1 QRAFAA
7 DHDVVMEG
15 RDIGTVVFPYADRKF
30 FLVADLDVRAERR
43 AKESPDHLS
52 IEAVKQDLLRRDE
65 HDASRSHSPLRKAED
80 AIEIDT
86 TNLTFDQQVNKIL
99 SCIKEP
105 KNGGKLMAE
114 ELKNVEP
121 VNPQEDIEAVP
132 GTEEVQ
138 TEDVQ
143 EDLVEETKEAEAEV
157 TDDAEVAEEP
167 AEEVAEEKEEAAAV
181 EEEVAEVE
189 AEATVSEEP
198 KTLKPAA
205 EADKKRAGN
214 IYDQIRTVKREDLA
228 AEAASQINPELEK
241 MYEKTLNKF
250 SSNERVNGHVIRI
263 TDKEVVVDIGFKSE
277 GLISVEEF
285 GKNIPELGD
294 EIEIFVDKIEDR
306 KGQLILSKKKADF
319 LRAWERLKEVFEG
332 DGIIEG
338 YIVKRI
344 KGGMVVDLGGVEGFL
359 PGSQIDVRPVIDF
372 DAYVGKNM
380 NLKIVKLNEARKNI
394 VVSRKEILEEAL
406 KEKREELLSQIQVD
420 QVLKGRVK
428 NITDFGA
435 FIDLGGVDGL
445 LHITDM
451 SWGRIKHPSELLSID
466 DIVEVKVID
475 YNTEKQRVSL
485 GVKQLEAHPWED
497 IEQKYPLDS
506 VVKGR
511 IVSITNYGVFVELE
525 KGVEGLIHISEMSWT
540 QHIKHPSEIYQIN
553 DEVEAKVLAI
563 DSHDRKI
570 SLGVKQLQPDPWDE
584 LEKKYSP
591 GMKVKGIVRNLTQF
605 GAFVEIEEG
614 IDGLI
619 HVSDLS
625 WIKVVRHPKE
635 VLQKGQEIDVVI
647 LEINNESR
655 KISLGY
661 KQLEVNPWEVLEA
674 KYKTNKMV
682 KAKVL
687 KILDKGIIMTIDEEE
702 VEAIVPLSTMSKKDK
717 RDYTRDIK
725 VGDELELRVVEVRQ
739 DDRKIVLAYED
750 LGLSEDDKDIARVI
764 AKQEDV
770 TQKIQISDELMSKFR
785 SKEAKSESKETKA
798 AAEAEKSEAE
808 PEEPKAKKAKAAPEA
823 ETEESKAEAPKKV
836 ARKKTVKETEPKATE
851 EEAEAEAET
860 AAEEDAQ

>member
-1 QRAFAA
+1 
-7 DHDVVMEG
+7 
-15 RDIGTVVFPYADRKF
+15 
-30 FLVADLDVRAERR
+30 
-43 AKESPDHLS
+43 
-52 IEAVKQDLLRRDE
+52 
-65 HDASRSHSPLRKAED
+65 
-80 AIEIDT
+80 
-86 TNLTFDQQVNKIL
+86 
-99 SCIKEP
+99 
-105 KNGGKLMAE
+105 MAE
-114 ELKNVEP
+114 ELKKVEP
-121 VNPQEDIEAVP
+121 VNPQED
-132 GTEEVQ
+132 
-138 TEDVQ
+138 
-143 EDLVEETKEAEAEV
+143 VETV
-157 TDDAEVAEEP
+157 
-167 AEEVAEEKEEAAAV
+167 EEVAEAKTDDVKKEEQVEETVEQTVEAEDAEETVETKDEAV
-181 EEEVAEVE
+181 EEAVEVAES
-189 AEATVSEEP
+189 AETTEEVEEP
-198 KTLKPAA
+198 VEEAVKEAAPEEPAA
-205 EADKKRAGN
+205 EADKKPAGD
-214 IYDQIRTVKREDLA
+214 IYDQIRVVKREDLDKSVQ
-228 AEAASQINPELEK
+228 EEINPELEK

-250 SSNERVNGHVIRI
+250 SNNERVNGHVIRI

-277 GLISVEEF
+277 GLIPVDEF
-285 GKNIPELGD
+285 GNNIPELGD
-294 EIEIFVDKIEDR
+294 EIEIYVDKIEDR

-319 LRAWERLKEVFEG
+319 LRAWERLKEVHES

-380 NLKIVKLNEARKNI
+380 ELKIVKLNEARKNI

-451 SWGRIKHPSELLSID
+451 SWGRIKHPSEMLSID
-466 DIVEVKVID
+466 DVVEVKVID
-475 YNTEKQRVSL
+475 YNTDKQRVSL
-485 GVKQLEAHPWED
+485 GIKQLESHPWED
-497 IEQKYPLDS
+497 IEQKYPIDS

-563 DSHDRKI
+563 DSQDRKI

-584 LEKKYSP
+584 LGKKYAP

-647 LEINNESR
+647 LEINNDTR

-661 KQLEVNPWEVLEA
+661 KQLEDNPWEVLEN
-674 KYKTNKMV
+674 KYKSNKMV

-687 KILDKGIIMTIDEEE
+687 KILDKGIIMTIEGEE
-702 VEAIVPLSTMSKKDK
+702 VEAIVPLGNMSKKDK
-717 RDYTRDIK
+717 RDYTRGIK

-739 DDRKIVLAYED
+739 DDRKIVLSSDD
-750 LGLSEDDKDIARVI
+750 LGLSEEDKDVARVM

-770 TQKIQISDELMSKFR
+770 TQKIQIPDAVLSKL
-785 SKEAKSESKETKA
+785 KEEPKAEKKTAKAAKEEDTSEKSSEDKAEEPKKATKKAEKTEKADKAEEETPAKEVEEEKAETKA
-798 AAEAEKSEAE
+798 APKKKSTKKAVKKEEEKSEEDASD
-808 PEEPKAKKAKAAPEA
+808 KN
-823 ETEESKAEAPKKV
+823 
-836 ARKKTVKETEPKATE
+836 E
-851 EEAEAEAET
+851 EEK
-860 AAEEDAQ
+860 

>member
-1 QRAFAA
+1 
-7 DHDVVMEG
+7 
-15 RDIGTVVFPYADRKF
+15 
-30 FLVADLDVRAERR
+30 
-43 AKESPDHLS
+43 
-52 IEAVKQDLLRRDE
+52 
-65 HDASRSHSPLRKAED
+65 
-80 AIEIDT
+80 
-86 TNLTFDQQVNKIL
+86 
-99 SCIKEP
+99 
-105 KNGGKLMAE
+105 MAE

-121 VNPQEDIEAVP
+121 VNPQEDVETVEETVEVKEDVKEEKEQAEDTVEEVEAVESASAETTADVP
-132 GTEEVQ
+132 EATEEV
-138 TEDVQ
+138 
-143 EDLVEETKEAEAEV
+143 VEEKPV
-157 TDDAEVAEEP
+157 
-167 AEEVAEEKEEAAAV
+167 EK
-181 EEEVAEVE
+181 
-189 AEATVSEEP
+189 
-198 KTLKPAA
+198 AA
-205 EADKKRAGN
+205 EANKKPAGD
-214 IYDQIRTVKREDLA
+214 IYDQIRVVKREDLDTA
-228 AEAASQINPELEK
+228 VKEEINPELEK

-250 SSNERVNGHVIRI
+250 SNNERVNGHVIRI

-277 GLISVEEF
+277 GLIPVDEF
-285 GKNIPELGD
+285 GNNIPELGD
-294 EIEIFVDKIEDR
+294 EIEIYVDKIEDR

-319 LRAWERLKEVFEG
+319 LRAWERLKEVHDA

-380 NLKIVKLNEARKNI
+380 ELKIVKLNEARKNI

-451 SWGRIKHPSELLSID
+451 SWGRIKHPSEMLSID
-466 DIVEVKVID
+466 DVVEVKVID

-485 GVKQLEAHPWED
+485 GIKQLESHPWED
-497 IEQKYPLDS
+497 IESKYPIDS

-563 DSHDRKI
+563 DSTDRKI

-584 LEKKYSP
+584 LEKKYTP

-635 VLQKGQEIDVVI
+635 ILQKGQEIDVVI
-647 LEINNESR
+647 LEINNETR

-661 KQLEVNPWEVLEA
+661 KQLEENPWEVLEN
-674 KYKTNKMV
+674 KYKSNKMV
-682 KAKVL
+682 KATVL
-687 KILDKGIIMTIDEEE
+687 KVLDKGIIMTIEGEE
-702 VEAIVPLSTMSKKDK
+702 VEAIVPLNTMSKKDK
-717 RDYTRDIK
+717 RDYTRGIK

-739 DDRKIVLAYED
+739 EDRKIVLASED
-750 LGLSEDDKDIARVI
+750 LGLSEEDKDVARVM

-770 TQKIQISDELMSKFR
+770 TQKIEIPEDLLSKLKPETE
-785 SKEAKSESKETKA
+785 KEAPKAKKADKEA
-798 AAEAEKSEAE
+798 EEEAPAVAEAKAD
-808 PEEPKAKKAKAAPEA
+808 EPKAKKAEKEAKEEVEEEKEAAPKKKSTKKAESADAEA
-823 ETEESKAEAPKKV
+823 PSSAKATDDKPADKSKAE
-836 ARKKTVKETEPKATE
+836 KEDVVEEVVE
-851 EEAEAEAET
+851 EEK
-860 AAEEDAQ
+860 

>member
-1 QRAFAA
+1 
-7 DHDVVMEG
+7 
-15 RDIGTVVFPYADRKF
+15 
-30 FLVADLDVRAERR
+30 
-43 AKESPDHLS
+43 
-52 IEAVKQDLLRRDE
+52 
-65 HDASRSHSPLRKAED
+65 
-80 AIEIDT
+80 
-86 TNLTFDQQVNKIL
+86 
-99 SCIKEP
+99 
-105 KNGGKLMAE
+105 MAE

-121 VNPQEDIEAVP
+121 VNPQEDIETTSEEVVNEDVNVP
-132 GTEEVQ
+132 EDFGSLEEEPGEEEAPEMTEEI
-138 TEDVQ
+138 E
-143 EDLVEETKEAEAEV
+143 EETEEETVVENDGAEA
-157 TDDAEVAEEP
+157 
-167 AEEVAEEKEEAAAV
+167 
-181 EEEVAEVE
+181 
-189 AEATVSEEP
+189 
-198 KTLKPAA
+198 AA
-205 EADKKRAGN
+205 EADKEPAEPKDEEVMPEPVTEEENRQEEAAAEETETEEPAVKTQKKMSGD
-214 IYDQIRTVKREDLA
+214 IYDQIRVVKREEVLSDSKSLL
-228 AEAASQINPELEK
+228 NPELEK

-263 TDKEVVVDIGFKSE
+263 TEKEVVVDIGFKSE
-277 GLISVEEF
+277 GLIPVEEF
-285 GKNIPELGD
+285 GNNIPELGD
-294 EIEIFVDKIEDR
+294 EIEIYVDKIEDR

-319 LRAWERLKEVFEG
+319 LRSWERLKEIYEG

-338 YIVKRI
+338 YIAKRI

-372 DAYVGKNM
+372 DSFVGKNM
-380 NLKIVKLNEARKNI
+380 ELKIVKLNEARKNI
-394 VVSRKEILEEAL
+394 VVSRKEILEEAM

-451 SWGRIKHPSELLSID
+451 SWGRIKHPSEMLSID
-466 DIVEVKVID
+466 DVVEVKVID

-485 GVKQLEAHPWED
+485 GIKQLESHPWED
-497 IEQKYPLDS
+497 IEQKYPIDA

-553 DEVEAKVLAI
+553 DEIEAKVLAI

-584 LEKKYSP
+584 LGMKYTP

-625 WIKVVRHPKE
+625 WIKVIRHPKE
-635 VLQKGQEIDVVI
+635 VLQKGQSIDVVI
-647 LEINNESR
+647 LEINNETR

-661 KQLEVNPWEVLEA
+661 KQLEDNPWEKLA
-674 KYKTNKMV
+674 SKYKPGKMV

-687 KILDKGIIMTIDEEE
+687 KVLDKGIIMTLDEEE
-702 VEAIVPLSTMSKKDK
+702 VEAIVPLGNMSKKDK
-717 RDYTRDIK
+717 RDFTHDIK

-739 DDRKIVLAYED
+739 DERKVVLAGED
-750 LGLSEDDKDIARVI
+750 LGLSEDDKDIARVM
-764 AKQEDV
+764 AKQEEV
-770 TQKIQISDELMSKFR
+770 TQKIEI
-785 SKEAKSESKETKA
+785 
-798 AAEAEKSEAE
+798 
-808 PEEPKAKKAKAAPEA
+808 PEEVLSKLKKKDAKPEA
-823 ETEESKAEAPKKV
+823 A
-836 ARKKTVKETEPKATE
+836 KKTVKDTEKAEEKTDKASKDEEPAE
-851 EEAEAEAET
+851 EET
-860 AAEEDAQ
+860 PAEEKPVKKAAKKTASKVEKVKTEVSEDAVSEEEEPSEEEKA

>member
-1 QRAFAA
+1 
-7 DHDVVMEG
+7 
-15 RDIGTVVFPYADRKF
+15 
-30 FLVADLDVRAERR
+30 
-43 AKESPDHLS
+43 
-52 IEAVKQDLLRRDE
+52 
-65 HDASRSHSPLRKAED
+65 
-80 AIEIDT
+80 
-86 TNLTFDQQVNKIL
+86 
-99 SCIKEP
+99 
-105 KNGGKLMAE
+105 MAE

-121 VNPQEDIEAVP
+121 VNPQEDVE
-132 GTEEVQ
+132 T
-138 TEDVQ
+138 
-143 EDLVEETKEAEAEV
+143 VEETVEV
-157 TDDAEVAEEP
+157 KTDDVEEVKEQVEDVVEETTETAEET
-167 AEEVAEEKEEAAAV
+167 V
-181 EEEVAEVE
+181 EEVAEV
-189 AEATVSEEP
+189 AEAAEEAVEEVVEEVKP
-198 KTLKPAA
+198 EKPAA
-205 EADKKRAGN
+205 EANKKPAGD
-214 IYDQIRTVKREDLA
+214 IYDQIRVIERSELVTEVKEEL
-228 AEAASQINPELEK
+228 NPELEK
-241 MYEKTLNKF
+241 MYERTLNKF
-250 SSNERVNGHVIRI
+250 SNNERVNGHVIRI

-277 GLISVEEF
+277 GLIPVEEF

-294 EIEIFVDKIEDR
+294 EIEIYVDKIEDR

-319 LRAWERLKEVFEG
+319 LRAWERLKEVHDA

-451 SWGRIKHPSELLSID
+451 SWGRIKHPSEMLSID
-466 DIVEVKVID
+466 DVVEVKVID

-485 GVKQLEAHPWED
+485 GVKQLESHPWED
-497 IEQKYPLDS
+497 IEQKYPIDS

-563 DSHDRKI
+563 DSQDRKI

-584 LEKKYSP
+584 LEKKYAP

-647 LEINNESR
+647 LEINNENR

-661 KQLEVNPWEVLEA
+661 KQLEENPWEVLEN
-674 KYKTNKMV
+674 KYKSNKMV
-682 KAKVL
+682 KATVL
-687 KILDKGIIMTIDEEE
+687 KVLDKGIIMTIEGEE
-702 VEAIVPLSTMSKKDK
+702 VEAIVPLNTMSKKDK
-717 RDYTRDIK
+717 RDYTRGIK
-725 VGDELELRVVEVRQ
+725 VGDV
-739 DDRKIVLAYED
+739 
-750 LGLSEDDKDIARVI
+750 G
-764 AKQEDV
+764 
-770 TQKIQISDELMSKFR
+770 
-785 SKEAKSESKETKA
+785 
-798 AAEAEKSEAE
+798 
-808 PEEPKAKKAKAAPEA
+808 
-823 ETEESKAEAPKKV
+823 
-836 ARKKTVKETEPKATE
+836 
-851 EEAEAEAET
+851 
-860 AAEEDAQ
+860 

>member
-1 QRAFAA
+1 
-7 DHDVVMEG
+7 
-15 RDIGTVVFPYADRKF
+15 
-30 FLVADLDVRAERR
+30 
-43 AKESPDHLS
+43 
-52 IEAVKQDLLRRDE
+52 
-65 HDASRSHSPLRKAED
+65 
-80 AIEIDT
+80 
-86 TNLTFDQQVNKIL
+86 
-99 SCIKEP
+99 
-105 KNGGKLMAE
+105 MAE

-121 VNPQEDIEAVP
+121 VNPQEDVETVEE
-132 GTEEVQ
+132 TVEVKTNDVEVVEEQVEEV
-138 TEDVQ
+138 
-143 EDLVEETKEAEAEV
+143 VEETKTEEVVAEE
-157 TDDAEVAEEP
+157 TAEVAEEAAP
-167 AEEVAEEKEEAAAV
+167 EA
-181 EEEVAEVE
+181 
-189 AEATVSEEP
+189 
-198 KTLKPAA
+198 PAA
-205 EADKKRAGN
+205 EANKKFAGG
-214 IYDQIRTVKREDLA
+214 IYDQIRVIKREDLGS
-228 AEAASQINPELEK
+228 ESKEDLNPELEK
-241 MYEKTLNKF
+241 MYERTLNKF
-250 SSNERVNGHVIRI
+250 SNNERVNGHVIRI
-263 TDKEVVVDIGFKSE
+263 TEKEVVVDIGFKSE
-277 GLISVEEF
+277 GLIPVEEF
-285 GKNIPELGD
+285 GNNIPELGD
-294 EIEIFVDKIEDR
+294 EIEIYVDKIEDR

-319 LRAWERLKEVFEG
+319 LRAWERLKEVHDA

-372 DAYVGKNM
+372 DNFVGKTM

-394 VVSRKEILEEAL
+394 VVSRKEILEETL

-451 SWGRIKHPSELLSID
+451 SWGRIKHPSEMLSID
-466 DIVEVKVID
+466 DVVEVKVID

-485 GVKQLEAHPWED
+485 GVKQLESHPWED
-497 IEQKYPLDS
+497 IESKYPIDS

-563 DSHDRKI
+563 DSQDRKI

-584 LEKKYSP
+584 LERKYSP

-605 GAFVEIEEG
+605 GAFVEIEDG

-647 LEINNESR
+647 LEINNEAR
-655 KISLGY
+655 KISLGF
-661 KQLEVNPWEVLEA
+661 KQLEENPWDVLA
-674 KYKTNKMV
+674 NKYKSNKMV
-682 KAKVL
+682 KATVL
-687 KILDKGIIMTIDEEE
+687 KVLDKGIIMTIEGED
-702 VEAIVPLSTMSKKDK
+702 VEAIVPLNTMSKKDK
-717 RDYTRDIK
+717 RDYTRNIK

-739 DDRKIVLAYED
+739 DDRKIVLASED
-750 LGLSEDDKDIARVI
+750 LGLSEDDKDIARVM

-770 TQKIQISDELMSKFR
+770 TQKIEIPDGLLSKLQPQ
-785 SKEAKSESKETKA
+785 
-798 AAEAEKSEAE
+798 AEE
-808 PEEPKAKKAKAAPEA
+808 
-823 ETEESKAEAPKKV
+823 V
-836 ARKKTVKETEPKATE
+836 ATE
-851 EEAEAEAET
+851 EVVEEAE
-860 AAEEDAQ
+860 EEVTEEK

>member
-1 QRAFAA
+1 
-7 DHDVVMEG
+7 
-15 RDIGTVVFPYADRKF
+15 
-30 FLVADLDVRAERR
+30 
-43 AKESPDHLS
+43 
-52 IEAVKQDLLRRDE
+52 
-65 HDASRSHSPLRKAED
+65 
-80 AIEIDT
+80 
-86 TNLTFDQQVNKIL
+86 
-99 SCIKEP
+99 
-105 KNGGKLMAE
+105 MAE

-121 VNPQEDIEAVP
+121 VNPQEDVE
-132 GTEEVQ
+132 T
-138 TEDVQ
+138 
-143 EDLVEETKEAEAEV
+143 VEETVEVKTNDVEVVEEQVEEVVEEAKAEEV
-157 TDDAEVAEEP
+157 VAEETAEVAEEAAP
-167 AEEVAEEKEEAAAV
+167 EA
-181 EEEVAEVE
+181 
-189 AEATVSEEP
+189 
-198 KTLKPAA
+198 PAA
-205 EADKKRAGN
+205 EANKKFAGG
-214 IYDQIRTVKREDLA
+214 IYDQIRVIKREDLGS
-228 AEAASQINPELEK
+228 ESKEDLNPELEK
-241 MYEKTLNKF
+241 MYERTLNKF
-250 SSNERVNGHVIRI
+250 SNNERVNGHVIRI
-263 TDKEVVVDIGFKSE
+263 TEKEVVVDIGFKSE
-277 GLISVEEF
+277 GLIPVEEF
-285 GKNIPELGD
+285 GNNIPELGD
-294 EIEIFVDKIEDR
+294 EIEIYVDKIEDR

-319 LRAWERLKEVFEG
+319 LRAWERLKEVHDA

-372 DAYVGKNM
+372 DNFVGKTM

-394 VVSRKEILEEAL
+394 VVSRKEILEETL

-451 SWGRIKHPSELLSID
+451 SWGRIKHPSEMLSID
-466 DIVEVKVID
+466 DVVEVKVID

-485 GVKQLEAHPWED
+485 GVKQLESHPWED
-497 IEQKYPLDS
+497 IESKYPIDS

-563 DSHDRKI
+563 DSQDRKI

-584 LEKKYSP
+584 LERKYSP

-605 GAFVEIEEG
+605 GAFVEIEDG

-647 LEINNESR
+647 LEINNEAR
-655 KISLGY
+655 KISLGF
-661 KQLEVNPWEVLEA
+661 KQLEENPWDVLA
-674 KYKTNKMV
+674 NKYKSNKMV
-682 KAKVL
+682 KATVL
-687 KILDKGIIMTIDEEE
+687 KVLDKGIIMTIEGED
-702 VEAIVPLSTMSKKDK
+702 VEAIVPLNTMSKKDK
-717 RDYTRDIK
+717 RDYTRNIK

-739 DDRKIVLAYED
+739 DDRKIVLASED
-750 LGLSEDDKDIARVI
+750 LGLSEDDKDIARVM

-770 TQKIQISDELMSKFR
+770 TQKIEIPDGLLSKLQPQ
-785 SKEAKSESKETKA
+785 
-798 AAEAEKSEAE
+798 AEE
-808 PEEPKAKKAKAAPEA
+808 
-823 ETEESKAEAPKKV
+823 V
-836 ARKKTVKETEPKATE
+836 ATE
-851 EEAEAEAET
+851 EVVEEAE
-860 AAEEDAQ
+860 EEVTEEK

>member
-1 QRAFAA
+1 
-7 DHDVVMEG
+7 
-15 RDIGTVVFPYADRKF
+15 
-30 FLVADLDVRAERR
+30 
-43 AKESPDHLS
+43 
-52 IEAVKQDLLRRDE
+52 
-65 HDASRSHSPLRKAED
+65 
-80 AIEIDT
+80 
-86 TNLTFDQQVNKIL
+86 
-99 SCIKEP
+99 
-105 KNGGKLMAE
+105 MAE

-121 VNPQEDIEAVP
+121 VNPQEDVE
-132 GTEEVQ
+132 T
-138 TEDVQ
+138 
-143 EDLVEETKEAEAEV
+143 VEETVEV
-157 TDDAEVAEEP
+157 KTDDVEEVKEQVEDVVEETTETAEET
-167 AEEVAEEKEEAAAV
+167 V
-181 EEEVAEVE
+181 EEVAEV
-189 AEATVSEEP
+189 AEAAEEAVEEVVEEVKP
-198 KTLKPAA
+198 EKPAA
-205 EADKKRAGN
+205 EANKKPAGD
-214 IYDQIRTVKREDLA
+214 IYDQIRVIERSELVTEVKEEL
-228 AEAASQINPELEK
+228 NPELEK
-241 MYEKTLNKF
+241 MYERTLNKF
-250 SSNERVNGHVIRI
+250 SNNERVNGHVIRI

-277 GLISVEEF
+277 GLIPVEEF

-294 EIEIFVDKIEDR
+294 EIEIYVDKIEDR

-319 LRAWERLKEVFEG
+319 LRAWERLKEVHDA

-451 SWGRIKHPSELLSID
+451 SWGRIKHPSEMLSID
-466 DIVEVKVID
+466 DVVEVKVID

-485 GVKQLEAHPWED
+485 GVKQLESHPWED
-497 IEQKYPLDS
+497 IEQKYPIDS

-563 DSHDRKI
+563 DSQDRKI

-584 LEKKYSP
+584 LEKKYAP

-647 LEINNESR
+647 LEINNENR

-661 KQLEVNPWEVLEA
+661 KQLEENPWEVLEN
-674 KYKTNKMV
+674 KYKSNKMV
-682 KAKVL
+682 KATVL
-687 KILDKGIIMTIDEEE
+687 KVLDKGIIMTIEGEE
-702 VEAIVPLSTMSKKDK
+702 VEAIVPLNTMSKKDK
-717 RDYTRDIK
+717 RDYTRGIK
-725 VGDELELRVVEVRQ
+725 VGDVLELRVIEVRQ
-739 DDRKIVLAYED
+739 EDRKIVLASED
-750 LGLSEDDKDIARVI
+750 LGLSEDDKDIARVM

-770 TQKIQISDELMSKFR
+770 TQKLEIPDDFLSKLKN
-785 SKEAKSESKETKA
+785 KEAKDEETVEKA
-798 AAEAEKSEAE
+798 PKAEKKADVEEA
-808 PEEPKAKKAKAAPEA
+808 PAEEAAPKKKSTKKAEEKAEEKVE
-823 ETEESKAEAPKKV
+823 ETEETPA
-836 ARKKTVKETEPKATE
+836 E
-851 EEAEAEAET
+851 EESV
-860 AAEEDAQ
+860 EDSK

>member
-1 QRAFAA
+1 
-7 DHDVVMEG
+7 
-15 RDIGTVVFPYADRKF
+15 
-30 FLVADLDVRAERR
+30 
-43 AKESPDHLS
+43 
-52 IEAVKQDLLRRDE
+52 
-65 HDASRSHSPLRKAED
+65 
-80 AIEIDT
+80 
-86 TNLTFDQQVNKIL
+86 
-99 SCIKEP
+99 
-105 KNGGKLMAE
+105 MAE

-121 VNPQEDIEAVP
+121 VNPQEDVE
-132 GTEEVQ
+132 T
-138 TEDVQ
+138 
-143 EDLVEETKEAEAEV
+143 VEETVEVETGGVEEVKEQVEPTSAEAMADVPEVVEV
-157 TDDAEVAEEP
+157 TEE
-167 AEEVAEEKEEAAAV
+167 AEEVAEEVVEETTEAKEEA
-181 EEEVAEVE
+181 EEEVTEVTEEKAEEVVE
-189 AEATVSEEP
+189 EVKPEE
-198 KTLKPAA
+198 PAA
-205 EADKKRAGN
+205 EANKKLAGD
-214 IYDQIRTVKREDLA
+214 IYDQIRVVKREELA
-228 AEAASQINPELEK
+228 TEVKEEINPELEK
-241 MYEKTLNKF
+241 MYERTLNKF
-250 SSNERVNGHVIRI
+250 SNNERVNGHVIRI

-277 GLISVEEF
+277 GLIPVEEF
-285 GKNIPELGD
+285 GNNIPELGD
-294 EIEIFVDKIEDR
+294 EIEIYVDKIEDR

-319 LRAWERLKEVFEG
+319 LRAWERLKEVHDA

-372 DAYVGKNM
+372 DAYVGKNL

-394 VVSRKEILEEAL
+394 VVSRKEILEETL

-451 SWGRIKHPSELLSID
+451 SWGRIKHPSEMLSID
-466 DIVEVKVID
+466 DVVEVKVID

-485 GVKQLEAHPWED
+485 GVKQLESHPWED
-497 IEQKYPLDS
+497 IEQKYPIDS

-563 DSHDRKI
+563 DSQDRKI

-584 LEKKYSP
+584 LGMKYAP

-647 LEINNESR
+647 LEINNENR

-661 KQLEVNPWEVLEA
+661 KQLEENPWEVLEN
-674 KYKTNKMV
+674 KYKSKKMV
-682 KAKVL
+682 KATVL
-687 KILDKGIIMTIDEEE
+687 KILDKGIIMTIEGEE
-702 VEAIVPLSTMSKKDK
+702 VEAIVPLNTMSKKDK
-717 RDYTRDIK
+717 RDYTYGIK

-739 DDRKIVLAYED
+739 EDRKIVLASED

-770 TQKIQISDELMSKFR
+770 TQKLEIPDGLLSKLKT
-785 SKEAKSESKETKA
+785 KEEKA
-798 AAEAEKSEAE
+798 EVEEKTT
-808 PEEPKAKKAKAAPEA
+808 KAKKKAEVEETSSDAKA
-823 ETEESKAEAPKKV
+823 EEDKP
-836 ARKKTVKETEPKATE
+836 E
-851 EEAEAEAET
+851 EEAVPKKKSTKKVEEK
-860 AAEEDAQ
+860 AEETEVASAEETNEEDSK

>member
-1 QRAFAA
+1 
-7 DHDVVMEG
+7 
-15 RDIGTVVFPYADRKF
+15 
-30 FLVADLDVRAERR
+30 
-43 AKESPDHLS
+43 
-52 IEAVKQDLLRRDE
+52 
-65 HDASRSHSPLRKAED
+65 
-80 AIEIDT
+80 
-86 TNLTFDQQVNKIL
+86 
-99 SCIKEP
+99 
-105 KNGGKLMAE
+105 MAE

-121 VNPQEDIEAVP
+121 VNPQEDVE
-132 GTEEVQ
+132 T
-138 TEDVQ
+138 
-143 EDLVEETKEAEAEV
+143 VEETVEV
-157 TDDAEVAEEP
+157 KTDDVEEVKEQVEDVVEETTETAEET
-167 AEEVAEEKEEAAAV
+167 V
-181 EEEVAEVE
+181 EEVAEV
-189 AEATVSEEP
+189 AEAAEEAVEEVVEEVKP
-198 KTLKPAA
+198 EKPAA
-205 EADKKRAGN
+205 EANKKPAGD
-214 IYDQIRTVKREDLA
+214 IYDQIRVIERSELVTEVKEEL
-228 AEAASQINPELEK
+228 NPELEK
-241 MYEKTLNKF
+241 MYERTLNKF
-250 SSNERVNGHVIRI
+250 SNNERVNGHVIRI

-277 GLISVEEF
+277 GLIPVEEF

-294 EIEIFVDKIEDR
+294 EIEIYVDKIEDR

-319 LRAWERLKEVFEG
+319 LRAWERLKEVHDA

-451 SWGRIKHPSELLSID
+451 SWGRIKHPSEMLSID
-466 DIVEVKVID
+466 DVVEVKVID

-485 GVKQLEAHPWED
+485 GVKQLESHPWED
-497 IEQKYPLDS
+497 IEQKYPIDS

-563 DSHDRKI
+563 DSQDRKI

-584 LEKKYSP
+584 LEKKYAP

-647 LEINNESR
+647 LEINNENR

-661 KQLEVNPWEVLEA
+661 KQLEENPWEVLEK

-682 KAKVL
+682 KATVL
-687 KILDKGIIMTIDEEE
+687 KVLDKGIIMTIEGEE
-702 VEAIVPLSTMSKKDK
+702 VEAIVPLNTMSKKDK
-717 RDYTRDIK
+717 RDYTRGIK

-739 DDRKIVLAYED
+739 EDRKIVLASED
-750 LGLSEDDKDIARVI
+750 LGLSEDDKDIARVM

-770 TQKIQISDELMSKFR
+770 TQKLEIPDDFLSKLKN
-785 SKEAKSESKETKA
+785 KEAKAEETVE
-798 AAEAEKSEAE
+798 EA
-808 PEEPKAKKAKAAPEA
+808 PKAKKKA
-823 ETEESKAEAPKKV
+823 
-836 ARKKTVKETEPKATE
+836 
-851 EEAEAEAET
+851 
-860 AAEEDAQ
+860 D

>member
-1 QRAFAA
+1 
-7 DHDVVMEG
+7 
-15 RDIGTVVFPYADRKF
+15 
-30 FLVADLDVRAERR
+30 
-43 AKESPDHLS
+43 
-52 IEAVKQDLLRRDE
+52 
-65 HDASRSHSPLRKAED
+65 
-80 AIEIDT
+80 
-86 TNLTFDQQVNKIL
+86 
-99 SCIKEP
+99 
-105 KNGGKLMAE
+105 MAE
-114 ELKNVEP
+114 ELKNVKP
-121 VNPQEDIEAVP
+121 VNPQEDVETVEETVEVKTDDVEEVTEQVEEVVEEAKETEETVEEVVEDATEAVEETVEEVVEA
-132 GTEEVQ
+132 TEEV
-138 TEDVQ
+138 
-143 EDLVEETKEAEAEV
+143 VEE
-157 TDDAEVAEEP
+157 
-167 AEEVAEEKEEAAAV
+167 AV
-181 EEEVAEVE
+181 EEVKP
-189 AEATVSEEP
+189 EE
-198 KTLKPAA
+198 PAA
-205 EADKKRAGN
+205 EANKKPAGD
-214 IYDQIRTVKREDLA
+214 IYDQIRVIERDELGTETKEEL
-228 AEAASQINPELEK
+228 NPELEK
-241 MYEKTLNKF
+241 MYERTLNKF
-250 SSNERVNGHVIRI
+250 SNNERVNGHVIRI

-277 GLISVEEF
+277 GLIPVDEF
-285 GKNIPELGD
+285 GNNIPELGD
-294 EIEIFVDKIEDR
+294 EIEIYVDKIEDR

-319 LRAWERLKEVFEG
+319 LRAWERLKEVHDA

-380 NLKIVKLNEARKNI
+380 ELKIVKLNEARKNI

-451 SWGRIKHPSELLSID
+451 SWGRIKHPSEMLSID
-466 DIVEVKVID
+466 DVVEVMVID

-563 DSHDRKI
+563 DSQDRKI

-584 LEKKYSP
+584 LGKKYAP

-647 LEINNESR
+647 LEINNENR

-661 KQLEVNPWEVLEA
+661 KQLEENPWEVLGN
-674 KYKTNKMV
+674 KYKSNKMV
-682 KAKVL
+682 KASVL
-687 KILDKGIIMTIDEEE
+687 KILDKGIIMTIEGEE
-702 VEAIVPLSTMSKKDK
+702 VEAIVPLNTMSKKDK
-717 RDYTRDIK
+717 RDYTRGIK
-725 VGDELELRVVEVRQ
+725 VGDELELRVIEVRQ
-739 DDRKIVLAYED
+739 EDRKIVLASED
-750 LGLSEDDKDIARVI
+750 LGLSEDDKDIVRVMGKR
-764 AKQEDV
+764 ADV
-770 TQKIQISDELMSKFR
+770 TQKLEIPDDLLSKLKT
-785 SKEAKSESKETKA
+785 KEEKA
-798 AAEAEKSEAE
+798 
-808 PEEPKAKKAKAAPEA
+808 
-823 ETEESKAEAPKKV
+823 
-836 ARKKTVKETEPKATE
+836 
-851 EEAEAEAET
+851 
-860 AAEEDAQ
+860 

>member
-1 QRAFAA
+1 
-7 DHDVVMEG
+7 
-15 RDIGTVVFPYADRKF
+15 
-30 FLVADLDVRAERR
+30 
-43 AKESPDHLS
+43 
-52 IEAVKQDLLRRDE
+52 
-65 HDASRSHSPLRKAED
+65 
-80 AIEIDT
+80 
-86 TNLTFDQQVNKIL
+86 
-99 SCIKEP
+99 
-105 KNGGKLMAE
+105 MAE
-114 ELKNVEP
+114 ELKNVKP
-121 VNPQEDIEAVP
+121 VNPQEDVETVEE
-132 GTEEVQ
+132 TVEVKTDDVEEV
-138 TEDVQ
+138 TEQV
-143 EDLVEETKEAEAEV
+143 EEVVEETKEAEETV
-157 TDDAEVAEEP
+157 
-167 AEEVAEEKEEAAAV
+167 EEVVEDATEAV
-181 EEEVAEVE
+181 EETVEEVVE
-189 AEATVSEEP
+189 ATEEVVEEAVEEVKP
-198 KTLKPAA
+198 EEPAA
-205 EADKKRAGN
+205 EANKKPAGD
-214 IYDQIRTVKREDLA
+214 IYDQIRVIERDELA
-228 AEAASQINPELEK
+228 TEAKEEINPELEK
-241 MYEKTLNKF
+241 MYERTLNKF
-250 SSNERVNGHVIRI
+250 SNNERVNGHVIRI

-277 GLISVEEF
+277 GLIPLDEF
-285 GKNIPELGD
+285 GNNIPELGD
-294 EIEIFVDKIEDR
+294 EIEIYVDKIEDR

-319 LRAWERLKEVFEG
+319 LRAWERLKEVHDA

-380 NLKIVKLNEARKNI
+380 ELKIVKLNEARKNI

-451 SWGRIKHPSELLSID
+451 SWGRIKHPSEMLSID
-466 DIVEVKVID
+466 DVVEVMVID

-563 DSHDRKI
+563 DSQDRKI

-584 LEKKYSP
+584 LGKKYAP

-647 LEINNESR
+647 LEINNENR

-661 KQLEVNPWEVLEA
+661 KQLEENPWEVLGN
-674 KYKTNKMV
+674 KYKSNKMV
-682 KAKVL
+682 KASVL
-687 KILDKGIIMTIDEEE
+687 KILDKGIIMTIEGEE
-702 VEAIVPLSTMSKKDK
+702 VEAIVPLNTMSKKDK
-717 RDYTRDIK
+717 RDYTRGIK
-725 VGDELELRVVEVRQ
+725 VGDELELRVIEVRQ
-739 DDRKIVLAYED
+739 EDRKIVLASED
-750 LGLSEDDKDIARVI
+750 LGLSEDDKDIARVMS
-764 AKQEDV
+764 KQADV
-770 TQKIQISDELMSKFR
+770 TQKLEIPDDLLSKFKA
-785 SKEAKSESKETKA
+785 KEEKA
-798 AAEAEKSEAE
+798 EKAAEAEKAE
-808 PEEPKAKKAKAAPEA
+808 KAVEEKAPKAKKKAAVEEAPSDAKAVEDKPVEEAAPKKKSTKKAEVKA
-823 ETEESKAEAPKKV
+823 EETEEAP
-836 ARKKTVKETEPKATE
+836 
-851 EEAEAEAET
+851 
-860 AAEEDAQ
+860 AEEKSEEDSK

>member
-1 QRAFAA
+1 
-7 DHDVVMEG
+7 
-15 RDIGTVVFPYADRKF
+15 
-30 FLVADLDVRAERR
+30 
-43 AKESPDHLS
+43 
-52 IEAVKQDLLRRDE
+52 
-65 HDASRSHSPLRKAED
+65 
-80 AIEIDT
+80 
-86 TNLTFDQQVNKIL
+86 
-99 SCIKEP
+99 
-105 KNGGKLMAE
+105 MAE

-121 VNPQEDIEAVP
+121 VNPQEDVE
-132 GTEEVQ
+132 T
-138 TEDVQ
+138 
-143 EDLVEETKEAEAEV
+143 VEETVEVKEDV
-157 TDDAEVAEEP
+157 K
-167 AEEVAEEKEEAAAV
+167 EEKEQAEKVEAV
-181 EEEVAEVE
+181 EEVE
-189 AEATVSEEP
+189 TDEDTKEEAPEEEAP
-198 KTLKPAA
+198 VEKAA
-205 EADKKRAGN
+205 EADKKPAGD
-214 IYDQIRTVKREDLA
+214 IYDQIRVVKREDLDTA
-228 AEAASQINPELEK
+228 VKEEINPELEK

-250 SSNERVNGHVIRI
+250 SNNERVNGHVIRI

-277 GLISVEEF
+277 GLIPVDEF
-285 GKNIPELGD
+285 GNNIPELGD
-294 EIEIFVDKIEDR
+294 EIEIYVDKIEDR

-319 LRAWERLKEVFEG
+319 LRAWERLKEVHDA

-380 NLKIVKLNEARKNI
+380 ELKIVKLNEARKNI

-451 SWGRIKHPSELLSID
+451 SWGRIKHPSEMLSID
-466 DIVEVKVID
+466 DVVEVKVID

-485 GVKQLEAHPWED
+485 GIKQLESHPWED
-497 IEQKYPLDS
+497 IESKYPIDS

-563 DSHDRKI
+563 DSTDRKI

-584 LEKKYSP
+584 LEKKYAP

-635 VLQKGQEIDVVI
+635 ILQKGQEIDVVI
-647 LEINNESR
+647 LEINNETR

-661 KQLEVNPWEVLEA
+661 KQLEENPWEVLEN
-674 KYKTNKMV
+674 KYKSNKMV
-682 KAKVL
+682 KATVL
-687 KILDKGIIMTIDEEE
+687 KVLDKGIIMTIEGEE
-702 VEAIVPLSTMSKKDK
+702 VEAIVPLNTMSKKDK
-717 RDYTRDIK
+717 RDYTRGIK

-739 DDRKIVLAYED
+739 EDRKIVLASED
-750 LGLSEDDKDIARVI
+750 LGLSEEDKDVARVM

-770 TQKIQISDELMSKFR
+770 TQKIEIPEDLLSKLKPETE
-785 SKEAKSESKETKA
+785 KEAPA
-798 AAEAEKSEAE
+798 VAEAKAD
-808 PEEPKAKKAKAAPEA
+808 EPKAKKAEKEAKEEVEEKEAAPKKKSTKKAEEKEEVAEEAPEA
-823 ETEESKAEAPKKV
+823 EEEAKEASTSAEAT
-836 ARKKTVKETEPKATE
+836 ADE
-851 EEAEAEAET
+851 EEK
-860 AAEEDAQ
+860 

>member
-1 QRAFAA
+1 
-7 DHDVVMEG
+7 
-15 RDIGTVVFPYADRKF
+15 
-30 FLVADLDVRAERR
+30 
-43 AKESPDHLS
+43 
-52 IEAVKQDLLRRDE
+52 
-65 HDASRSHSPLRKAED
+65 
-80 AIEIDT
+80 
-86 TNLTFDQQVNKIL
+86 
-99 SCIKEP
+99 
-105 KNGGKLMAE
+105 MAE

-121 VNPQEDIEAVP
+121 VNPQEDVE
-132 GTEEVQ
+132 T
-138 TEDVQ
+138 
-143 EDLVEETKEAEAEV
+143 VEETVEVKAEDVKEEKEQAEETVENVEAVEEV
-157 TDDAEVAEEP
+157 EEVEETEEP
-167 AEEVAEEKEEAAAV
+167 AEETKT
-181 EEEVAEVE
+181 EEEPVE
-189 AEATVSEEP
+189 
-198 KTLKPAA
+198 KAA
-205 EADKKRAGN
+205 EAEKKPAGD
-214 IYDQIRTVKREDLA
+214 IYEQIRVVKREDL
-228 AEAASQINPELEK
+228 ETEVEEEINPELEK

-250 SSNERVNGHVIRI
+250 SNNERVNGHVIRI

-277 GLISVEEF
+277 GLIPVDEF
-285 GKNIPELGD
+285 GNNIPELGD
-294 EIEIFVDKIEDR
+294 EIEIYVDKIEDR

-319 LRAWERLKEVFEG
+319 LRAWERLKEVHDA

-380 NLKIVKLNEARKNI
+380 ELKIVKLNEARKNI

-451 SWGRIKHPSELLSID
+451 SWGRIKHPSEMLSID
-466 DIVEVKVID
+466 DVVEVKVID

-485 GVKQLEAHPWED
+485 GIKQLESHPWED
-497 IEQKYPLDS
+497 IESKYPIDS
-506 VVKGR
+506 VVKGK

-563 DSHDRKI
+563 DSTDRKI

-584 LEKKYSP
+584 LGKKYAP

-647 LEINNESR
+647 LEINNDTR

-661 KQLEVNPWEVLEA
+661 KQLEENPWEVLEN
-674 KYKTNKMV
+674 KYKSNKMV
-682 KAKVL
+682 KATVL
-687 KILDKGIIMTIDEEE
+687 KVLDKGIIMTIEGEE
-702 VEAIVPLSTMSKKDK
+702 VEAIVPLNAMSKKDK
-717 RDYTRDIK
+717 RDYTRNIK

-739 DDRKIVLAYED
+739 DDRKIVLASED
-750 LGLSEDDKDIARVI
+750 LGLSEEDKDVARVM

-770 TQKIQISDELMSKFR
+770 SQKIEIPEELLSKLKPSSSAKATADE
-785 SKEAKSESKETKA
+785 
-798 AAEAEKSEAE
+798 EAEEEA
-808 PEEPKAKKAKAAPEA
+808 PKAKKAAKKAEPEVKEDVVEESADVETPSKEEAAPKKKTTKKAEKKAEEAVEEAVEETPEA
-823 ETEESKAEAPKKV
+823 EEKAEEAS
-836 ARKKTVKETEPKATE
+836 ADNE
-851 EEAEAEAET
+851 EK
-860 AAEEDAQ
+860 

>member
-1 QRAFAA
+1 
-7 DHDVVMEG
+7 
-15 RDIGTVVFPYADRKF
+15 
-30 FLVADLDVRAERR
+30 
-43 AKESPDHLS
+43 
-52 IEAVKQDLLRRDE
+52 
-65 HDASRSHSPLRKAED
+65 
-80 AIEIDT
+80 
-86 TNLTFDQQVNKIL
+86 
-99 SCIKEP
+99 
-105 KNGGKLMAE
+105 MAE

-121 VNPQEDIEAVP
+121 VNPQEDVE
-132 GTEEVQ
+132 T
-138 TEDVQ
+138 
-143 EDLVEETKEAEAEV
+143 VEETVEV
-157 TDDAEVAEEP
+157 KTDDVEVVEEQVEVVVEEAKAEEVVAEET
-167 AEEVAEEKEEAAAV
+167 AEEAAP
-181 EEEVAEVE
+181 E
-189 AEATVSEEP
+189 A
-198 KTLKPAA
+198 PAA
-205 EADKKRAGN
+205 EANKKFAGG
-214 IYDQIRTVKREDLA
+214 IYDQIRVIKREDLGS
-228 AEAASQINPELEK
+228 ESKEDLNPELEK
-241 MYEKTLNKF
+241 MYERTLNKF
-250 SSNERVNGHVIRI
+250 SNNERVNGHVIRI
-263 TDKEVVVDIGFKSE
+263 TEKEVVVDIGFKSE
-277 GLISVEEF
+277 GLIPVEEF
-285 GKNIPELGD
+285 GNNIPELGD
-294 EIEIFVDKIEDR
+294 EIEIYVDKIEDR

-319 LRAWERLKEVFEG
+319 LRAWERLKEVHDA

-372 DAYVGKNM
+372 DNFVGKTM

-394 VVSRKEILEEAL
+394 VVSRKEILEETL

-451 SWGRIKHPSELLSID
+451 SWGRIKHPSEMLSID
-466 DIVEVKVID
+466 DVVEVKVID

-485 GVKQLEAHPWED
+485 GVKQLESHPWED
-497 IEQKYPLDS
+497 IESKYPIDS

-563 DSHDRKI
+563 DSQDRKI

-584 LEKKYSP
+584 LERKYSP

-605 GAFVEIEEG
+605 GAFVEIEDG

-647 LEINNESR
+647 LEINNEAR
-655 KISLGY
+655 KISLGF
-661 KQLEVNPWEVLEA
+661 KQLEENPWDVLA
-674 KYKTNKMV
+674 NKYKSNKMV
-682 KAKVL
+682 KATVL
-687 KILDKGIIMTIDEEE
+687 KVLDKGIIMTIEGED
-702 VEAIVPLSTMSKKDK
+702 VEAIVPLNTMSKKDK
-717 RDYTRDIK
+717 RDYTRNIK
-725 VGDELELRVVEVRQ
+725 VGDELELRVIEVRQ
-739 DDRKIVLAYED
+739 DDRKIVLASED
-750 LGLSEDDKDIARVI
+750 LGLSEDDKDIARVM

-770 TQKIQISDELMSKFR
+770 TQKIEIPDGLLSKLQPQ
-785 SKEAKSESKETKA
+785 
-798 AAEAEKSEAE
+798 AEK
-808 PEEPKAKKAKAAPEA
+808 
-823 ETEESKAEAPKKV
+823 V
-836 ARKKTVKETEPKATE
+836 ATE
-851 EEAEAEAET
+851 EVVEET
-860 AAEEDAQ
+860 AEEEVTEEK

>member
-1 QRAFAA
+1 
-7 DHDVVMEG
+7 
-15 RDIGTVVFPYADRKF
+15 
-30 FLVADLDVRAERR
+30 
-43 AKESPDHLS
+43 
-52 IEAVKQDLLRRDE
+52 
-65 HDASRSHSPLRKAED
+65 
-80 AIEIDT
+80 
-86 TNLTFDQQVNKIL
+86 
-99 SCIKEP
+99 
-105 KNGGKLMAE
+105 MAE
-114 ELKNVEP
+114 ELKNVKP
-121 VNPQEDIEAVP
+121 VNPQEDVETVEE
-132 GTEEVQ
+132 TVEVKTDDVEEVKEQ
-138 TEDVQ
+138 VEEV
-143 EDLVEETKEAEAEV
+143 VEETKEAEV
-157 TDDAEVAEEP
+157 TV
-167 AEEVAEEKEEAAAV
+167 EEVVEEAIEAV
-181 EEEVAEVE
+181 EETTETVEETVEEAVE
-189 AEATVSEEP
+189 ATEEVVEETVEEVKP
-198 KTLKPAA
+198 EEPAA
-205 EADKKRAGN
+205 EANKKPAGD
-214 IYDQIRTVKREDLA
+214 IYDQIRVIERDELVT
-228 AEAASQINPELEK
+228 EAKEALNPELEK
-241 MYEKTLNKF
+241 MYERTLNKF
-250 SSNERVNGHVIRI
+250 SNNERVNGHVIRI

-277 GLISVEEF
+277 GLIPVDEF
-285 GKNIPELGD
+285 GNNIPELGD
-294 EIEIFVDKIEDR
+294 EIEIYVDKIEDR

-319 LRAWERLKEVFEG
+319 LRAWERLKEVHDA

-380 NLKIVKLNEARKNI
+380 ELKIVKLNEARKNI

-451 SWGRIKHPSELLSID
+451 SWGRIKHPSEMLSID
-466 DIVEVKVID
+466 DVVEVMVID

-563 DSHDRKI
+563 DSQDRKI

-584 LEKKYSP
+584 LGKKYAP

-647 LEINNESR
+647 LEINNENR

-661 KQLEVNPWEVLEA
+661 KQLEENPWEVLGN
-674 KYKTNKMV
+674 KYKSNKMV
-682 KAKVL
+682 KASVL
-687 KILDKGIIMTIDEEE
+687 KILDKGIIMTIEGEE
-702 VEAIVPLSTMSKKDK
+702 VEAIVPLNTMSKKDK
-717 RDYTRDIK
+717 RDYTRGIK
-725 VGDELELRVVEVRQ
+725 VGDELELRVIEVRQ
-739 DDRKIVLAYED
+739 EDRKIVLASED
-750 LGLSEDDKDIARVI
+750 LGLSEDDKDIVRVMS
-764 AKQEDV
+764 KQAEV
-770 TQKIQISDELMSKFR
+770 TQKLEIPDDLLSKFKA
-785 SKEAKSESKETKA
+785 KEEKA
-798 AAEAEKSEAE
+798 EKAEKAAEAEKAVEKEA
-808 PEEPKAKKAKAAPEA
+808 PKAKKKAAVEEAPSDAKAVEDKPVKEAAPKKKSTKKAEVKA
-823 ETEESKAEAPKKV
+823 EETEEAP
-836 ARKKTVKETEPKATE
+836 
-851 EEAEAEAET
+851 
-860 AAEEDAQ
+860 AEEKSEEDSK

>member
-1 QRAFAA
+1 
-7 DHDVVMEG
+7 
-15 RDIGTVVFPYADRKF
+15 
-30 FLVADLDVRAERR
+30 
-43 AKESPDHLS
+43 
-52 IEAVKQDLLRRDE
+52 
-65 HDASRSHSPLRKAED
+65 
-80 AIEIDT
+80 
-86 TNLTFDQQVNKIL
+86 
-99 SCIKEP
+99 
-105 KNGGKLMAE
+105 MAE

-121 VNPQEDIEAVP
+121 VNPQEDVE
-132 GTEEVQ
+132 T
-138 TEDVQ
+138 
-143 EDLVEETKEAEAEV
+143 VEETVEVKAEDVKEEKEQVKEEV
-157 TDDAEVAEEP
+157 KAEEEVKTEEPVEEAAEEVVPAP
-167 AEEVAEEKEEAAAV
+167 AEEEADAPEEKPV
-181 EEEVAEVE
+181 EKA
-189 AEATVSEEP
+189 AEAT
-198 KTLKPAA
+198 KKPAG
-205 EADKKRAGN
+205 D
-214 IYDQIRTVKREDLA
+214 IYDQIKVVKREDLDT
-228 AEAASQINPELEK
+228 EVKEEINPELEK

-250 SSNERVNGHVIRI
+250 SNNERVNGHVIRI

-277 GLISVEEF
+277 GLIPVDEF
-285 GKNIPELGD
+285 GNNIPELGD
-294 EIEIFVDKIEDR
+294 EIEIYVDKIEDR

-319 LRAWERLKEVFEG
+319 LRAWERLKEVHDA

-380 NLKIVKLNEARKNI
+380 ELKIVKLNEARKNI

-451 SWGRIKHPSELLSID
+451 SWGRIKHPSEMLSID
-466 DIVEVKVID
+466 DVVEVKVID

-485 GVKQLEAHPWED
+485 GIKQLESHPWED
-497 IEQKYPLDS
+497 IESKYPIDS
-506 VVKGR
+506 VVKGK

-563 DSHDRKI
+563 DSTDRKI

-584 LEKKYSP
+584 LGKKYAP

-647 LEINNESR
+647 LEINNDTR

-661 KQLEVNPWEVLEA
+661 KQLEENPWEVLEN
-674 KYKTNKMV
+674 KYKSNKMV
-682 KAKVL
+682 KATVL
-687 KILDKGIIMTIDEEE
+687 KILDKGIIMTIEGEE
-702 VEAIVPLSTMSKKDK
+702 VEAIVPLNTMSKKDK
-717 RDYTRDIK
+717 RDYTRGIK
-725 VGDELELRVVEVRQ
+725 VGDELELRVIEVRQ
-739 DDRKIVLAYED
+739 EDRKIVLASED
-750 LGLSEDDKDIARVI
+750 LGLSEEDKDVARVM

-770 TQKIQISDELMSKFR
+770 SQKIEIPEALLSKL
-785 SKEAKSESKETKA
+785 KP
-798 AAEAEKSEAE
+798 EAEEEA
-808 PEEPKAKKAKAAPEA
+808 PKAKKAEPEVKEEVEEAEEAPAEEKAAPKKKS
-823 ETEESKAEAPKKV
+823 TKKAE
-836 ARKKTVKETEPKATE
+836 VKEEAVEEAPAEK
-851 EEAEAEAET
+851 EEAEEK
-860 AAEEDAQ
+860 

>member
-1 QRAFAA
+1 
-7 DHDVVMEG
+7 
-15 RDIGTVVFPYADRKF
+15 
-30 FLVADLDVRAERR
+30 
-43 AKESPDHLS
+43 
-52 IEAVKQDLLRRDE
+52 
-65 HDASRSHSPLRKAED
+65 
-80 AIEIDT
+80 
-86 TNLTFDQQVNKIL
+86 
-99 SCIKEP
+99 
-105 KNGGKLMAE
+105 MAE

-121 VNPQEDIEAVP
+121 VNPQEDIETVDE
-132 GTEEVQ
+132 TVEVKSVDVEEVKEQ
-138 TEDVQ
+138 VEKV
-143 EDLVEETKEAEAEV
+143 VEETTEAV
-157 TDDAEVAEEP
+157 EETV
-167 AEEVAEEKEEAAAV
+167 EEVAEATEEAVDETEEMVDATEETVDETV
-181 EEEVAEVE
+181 EEVKPEV
-189 AEATVSEEP
+189 
-198 KTLKPAA
+198 PAA
-205 EADKKRAGN
+205 EANKKPAGD
-214 IYDQIRTVKREDLA
+214 IYDQIRVIERSELVTEVKEKL
-228 AEAASQINPELEK
+228 NPELEQ
-241 MYEKTLNKF
+241 MYERTLNKF
-250 SSNERVNGHVIRI
+250 SNNERVNGHVIRI

-277 GLISVEEF
+277 GLIPVDEF

-294 EIEIFVDKIEDR
+294 EIEIYVDKIEDR

-319 LRAWERLKEVFEG
+319 LRAWERLKEVYDA

-451 SWGRIKHPSELLSID
+451 SWGRIKHPSEMLSID
-466 DIVEVKVID
+466 DVVEVKVID

-497 IEQKYPLDS
+497 IEQKYPIDS
-506 VVKGR
+506 VVTGR

-553 DEVEAKVLAI
+553 DEIEAKVLAI
-563 DSHDRKI
+563 DSQDRKI

-584 LEKKYSP
+584 LGMKYAP

-635 VLQKGQEIDVVI
+635 ILQKGQEIDVVI

-661 KQLEVNPWEVLEA
+661 KQLEENPWEVLKN
-674 KYKTNKMV
+674 KYKSNKMV
-682 KAKVL
+682 KASVL
-687 KILDKGIIMTIDEEE
+687 KILDKGIIMTIENEE
-702 VEAIVPLSTMSKKDK
+702 VEAIVPLNAMSKKDK
-717 RDYTRDIK
+717 RDYTRGIK

-739 DDRKIVLAYED
+739 EDRKIVLASED
-750 LGLSEDDKDIARVI
+750 LGLSEDDKDIARVMS
-764 AKQEDV
+764 KQEEV
-770 TQKIQISDELMSKFR
+770 TQKLEIPDDFLSKL
-785 SKEAKSESKETKA
+785 KTK
-798 AAEAEKSEAE
+798 
-808 PEEPKAKKAKAAPEA
+808 
-823 ETEESKAEAPKKV
+823 
-836 ARKKTVKETEPKATE
+836 
-851 EEAEAEAET
+851 EAEAEETVEKSSKAKKKADVEEVPAKKAPAKKTAPKKKNTKKAEVK
-860 AAEEDAQ
+860 AEEIEEAPAEETEEK

>member
-1 QRAFAA
+1 
-7 DHDVVMEG
+7 
-15 RDIGTVVFPYADRKF
+15 
-30 FLVADLDVRAERR
+30 
-43 AKESPDHLS
+43 
-52 IEAVKQDLLRRDE
+52 
-65 HDASRSHSPLRKAED
+65 
-80 AIEIDT
+80 
-86 TNLTFDQQVNKIL
+86 
-99 SCIKEP
+99 
-105 KNGGKLMAE
+105 MAE
-114 ELKNVEP
+114 ELKNVKP
-121 VNPQEDIEAVP
+121 VNPQEDVETVEE
-132 GTEEVQ
+132 TVEVKTDDVEEV
-138 TEDVQ
+138 TEQAEEV
-143 EDLVEETKEAEAEV
+143 VEETKE
-157 TDDAEVAEEP
+157 TEE
-167 AEEVAEEKEEAAAV
+167 AV
-181 EEEVAEVE
+181 EEVVEEATEAVEETIEEVVE
-189 AEATVSEEP
+189 ATEEIVEEAVEEVKP
-198 KTLKPAA
+198 EEPAA
-205 EADKKRAGN
+205 EANKKPAGD
-214 IYDQIRTVKREDLA
+214 IYDQIRVIERDELA
-228 AEAASQINPELEK
+228 TETKEKLNPELEQ
-241 MYEKTLNKF
+241 MYERTLNKF
-250 SSNERVNGHVIRI
+250 SNNERVNGHVIRI

-277 GLISVEEF
+277 GLIPVDEF
-285 GKNIPELGD
+285 GNNIPELGD
-294 EIEIFVDKIEDR
+294 EIEIYVDKIEDR

-319 LRAWERLKEVFEG
+319 LRAWERLKEVHDA

-380 NLKIVKLNEARKNI
+380 ELKIVKLNEARKNI

-451 SWGRIKHPSELLSID
+451 SWGRIKHPSEMLSID
-466 DIVEVKVID
+466 DVVEVMVID

-553 DEVEAKVLAI
+553 DKVEAKVLAI
-563 DSHDRKI
+563 DSQDRKI

-584 LEKKYSP
+584 LGKKYVP

-647 LEINNESR
+647 LEINNENR

-661 KQLEVNPWEVLEA
+661 KQLEENPWEVLGN
-674 KYKTNKMV
+674 KYKSNKMV
-682 KAKVL
+682 KASVL
-687 KILDKGIIMTIDEEE
+687 KILDKGIIMTIEGEE
-702 VEAIVPLSTMSKKDK
+702 VEAIVPLNTMSKKDK
-717 RDYTRDIK
+717 RDYTRGIK

-739 DDRKIVLAYED
+739 EDRKIVLASED
-750 LGLSEDDKDIARVI
+750 LGLSEDDKDIVRVMGKR
-764 AKQEDV
+764 ADV
-770 TQKIQISDELMSKFR
+770 TQKLEIPDDLLSKLKTKEEEASSDAKAVESKPAEKAAPKKKSTKKAEVKETSSDAKAVE
-785 SKEAKSESKETKA
+785 SKPAEKAAPKKKSTKKAEAKEKETEEAPSDAKA
-798 AAEAEKSEAE
+798 VKDKPAEEKSEE
-808 PEEPKAKKAKAAPEA
+808 D
-823 ETEESKAEAPKKV
+823 SK
-836 ARKKTVKETEPKATE
+836 
-851 EEAEAEAET
+851 
-860 AAEEDAQ
+860 

>member
-1 QRAFAA
+1 
-7 DHDVVMEG
+7 
-15 RDIGTVVFPYADRKF
+15 
-30 FLVADLDVRAERR
+30 
-43 AKESPDHLS
+43 
-52 IEAVKQDLLRRDE
+52 
-65 HDASRSHSPLRKAED
+65 
-80 AIEIDT
+80 
-86 TNLTFDQQVNKIL
+86 
-99 SCIKEP
+99 
-105 KNGGKLMAE
+105 MAE
-114 ELKNVEP
+114 ESKNVKP
-121 VNPQEDIEAVP
+121 VNPQEDVETVEE
-132 GTEEVQ
+132 TVEVKTDDVEEVKEQ
-138 TEDVQ
+138 VEEV
-143 EDLVEETKEAEAEV
+143 VEETKEAEETV
-157 TDDAEVAEEP
+157 
-167 AEEVAEEKEEAAAV
+167 EEVVEDATEAV
-181 EEEVAEVE
+181 EETVEEVVETTEEVVEE
-189 AEATVSEEP
+189 AVEEVKP
-198 KTLKPAA
+198 EEPAA
-205 EADKKRAGN
+205 EANKKPAGD
-214 IYDQIRTVKREDLA
+214 IYDQIRVIERDELA
-228 AEAASQINPELEK
+228 TEAKEEINPELEK
-241 MYEKTLNKF
+241 MYERTLNKF
-250 SSNERVNGHVIRI
+250 SNNERVNGHVIRI

-277 GLISVEEF
+277 GLIPVDEF
-285 GKNIPELGD
+285 GNNIPELGD
-294 EIEIFVDKIEDR
+294 EIEIYVDKIEDR

-319 LRAWERLKEVFEG
+319 LRAWERLKEVHDA

-380 NLKIVKLNEARKNI
+380 ELKIVKLNEARKNI

-451 SWGRIKHPSELLSID
+451 SWGRIKHPSEMLSID
-466 DIVEVKVID
+466 DVVEVMVID

-563 DSHDRKI
+563 DSQDRKI

-584 LEKKYSP
+584 LGKKYAP

-647 LEINNESR
+647 LEINNENR

-661 KQLEVNPWEVLEA
+661 KQLEENPWEVLGN
-674 KYKTNKMV
+674 KYKSNKMV
-682 KAKVL
+682 KASVL
-687 KILDKGIIMTIDEEE
+687 KILDKGIIMTIEGEE
-702 VEAIVPLSTMSKKDK
+702 VEAIVPLNTMSKKDK
-717 RDYTRDIK
+717 RDYTRSIK

-739 DDRKIVLAYED
+739 EDRKIVLASED
-750 LGLSEDDKDIARVI
+750 LGLSEDDKDIARVMS
-764 AKQEDV
+764 KQAEV
-770 TQKIQISDELMSKFR
+770 TQKLEIPDDLLSKFKA
-785 SKEAKSESKETKA
+785 KEEKA
-798 AAEAEKSEAE
+798 EKAAEAEKAKKAE
-808 PEEPKAKKAKAAPEA
+808 KAVEEKAPKAKKKAAVEEAPSDAKAVEDKPAKEAAPKKKSTKKAEVKA
-823 ETEESKAEAPKKV
+823 EETEEAP
-836 ARKKTVKETEPKATE
+836 
-851 EEAEAEAET
+851 
-860 AAEEDAQ
+860 AEEKSEEDSK

>member
-1 QRAFAA
+1 
-7 DHDVVMEG
+7 
-15 RDIGTVVFPYADRKF
+15 
-30 FLVADLDVRAERR
+30 
-43 AKESPDHLS
+43 
-52 IEAVKQDLLRRDE
+52 
-65 HDASRSHSPLRKAED
+65 
-80 AIEIDT
+80 
-86 TNLTFDQQVNKIL
+86 
-99 SCIKEP
+99 
-105 KNGGKLMAE
+105 MAE
-114 ELKNVEP
+114 ELKNVKP
-121 VNPQEDIEAVP
+121 VNPQEDIEDVKDK
-132 GTEEVQ
+132 EEVLNV
-138 TEDVQ
+138 D
-143 EDLVEETKEAEAEV
+143 AEAQDIPE
-157 TDDAEVAEEP
+157 TLE
-167 AEEVAEEKEEAAAV
+167 EEAI
-181 EEEVAEVE
+181 EENESAE
-189 AEATVSEEP
+189 T
-198 KTLKPAA
+198 AA
-205 EADKKRAGN
+205 EADKKPAVDVEEETPGTSEETAEESVEEATEEAVEETAEETTIEAEAGEKTESKEEPDVKAEPKTSGD
-214 IYDQIRTVKREDLA
+214 IYDQIRVVKREDVQSDSKIDL
-228 AEAASQINPELEK
+228 NPELEK

-250 SSNERVNGHVIRI
+250 SNNERVNGHVIRI

-277 GLISVEEF
+277 GLIPVEEF
-285 GKNIPELGD
+285 GNNIPELGD
-294 EIEIFVDKIEDR
+294 EIEIYVDKIEDR

-319 LRAWERLKEVFEG
+319 LRSWERLKEIYEG

-338 YIVKRI
+338 YIAKRI

-372 DAYVGKNM
+372 DSFVGKNM
-380 NLKIVKLNEARKNI
+380 ELKIVKLNEARKNI
-394 VVSRKEILEEAL
+394 VVSRKEILEEAM

-451 SWGRIKHPSELLSID
+451 SWGRIKHPSEMVSID
-466 DIVEVKVID
+466 DVLEVKVID

-485 GVKQLEAHPWED
+485 GIKQLESHPWED
-497 IEQKYPLDS
+497 IEQKYPIDS

-563 DSHDRKI
+563 DPNDRKI

-584 LEKKYSP
+584 LEKKYTP

-635 VLQKGQEIDVVI
+635 ILQKGQSIDVVI
-647 LEINNESR
+647 LEINNETR

-661 KQLEVNPWEVLEA
+661 KQLEQNPWEKLAE
-674 KYKTNKMV
+674 KYKPGKMV

-702 VEAIVPLSTMSKKDK
+702 LETIVPLGNMSKKDK
-717 RDYTRDIK
+717 RDFTQKIK
-725 VGDELELRVVEVRQ
+725 PGDELELRVIEVRQ
-739 DDRKIVLAYED
+739 DDRKVVLAGED
-750 LGLSEDDKDIARVI
+750 LGLSEDDKDIARVM
-764 AKQEDV
+764 AKQEEV
-770 TQKIQISDELMSKFR
+770 TQKIEIPDSLLSQFKEDDEKAESPKKTSAKAKKEKESAEVKEEAEPIKEEAEPVKEETEPEKEETEPVKEKAESKKAPKKA
-785 SKEAKSESKETKA
+785 SKKEAPESVDTESEEVEEATSSEEESS
-798 AAEAEKSEAE
+798 EAEKE
-808 PEEPKAKKAKAAPEA
+808 
-823 ETEESKAEAPKKV
+823 
-836 ARKKTVKETEPKATE
+836 
-851 EEAEAEAET
+851 
-860 AAEEDAQ
+860 

>member
-1 QRAFAA
+1 
-7 DHDVVMEG
+7 
-15 RDIGTVVFPYADRKF
+15 
-30 FLVADLDVRAERR
+30 
-43 AKESPDHLS
+43 
-52 IEAVKQDLLRRDE
+52 
-65 HDASRSHSPLRKAED
+65 
-80 AIEIDT
+80 
-86 TNLTFDQQVNKIL
+86 
-99 SCIKEP
+99 
-105 KNGGKLMAE
+105 MAE

-121 VNPQEDIEAVP
+121 VNPQEDIETVDE
-132 GTEEVQ
+132 TVKVKSVDVEEVKEQ
-138 TEDVQ
+138 VEKV
-143 EDLVEETKEAEAEV
+143 VEETTEAV
-157 TDDAEVAEEP
+157 EETV
-167 AEEVAEEKEEAAAV
+167 EEVAEATEEAVDETEEAVDETV
-181 EEEVAEVE
+181 EEVKPEV
-189 AEATVSEEP
+189 
-198 KTLKPAA
+198 PAA
-205 EADKKRAGN
+205 EANKKPAGD
-214 IYDQIRTVKREDLA
+214 IYDQIRVIERSELVTEVKEKL
-228 AEAASQINPELEK
+228 NPELEQ
-241 MYEKTLNKF
+241 MYERTLNKF
-250 SSNERVNGHVIRI
+250 SNNERVNGHVIRI

-277 GLISVEEF
+277 GLIPVDEF

-294 EIEIFVDKIEDR
+294 EIEIYVDKIEDR

-319 LRAWERLKEVFEG
+319 LRAWERLKEVYDA

-451 SWGRIKHPSELLSID
+451 SWGRIKHPSEMLSID
-466 DIVEVKVID
+466 DVVEVKVID

-497 IEQKYPLDS
+497 IEQKYPIDS
-506 VVKGR
+506 VVTGR

-553 DEVEAKVLAI
+553 DEIEAKVLAI
-563 DSHDRKI
+563 DSQDRKI

-584 LEKKYSP
+584 LGMKYAP

-635 VLQKGQEIDVVI
+635 ILQKGQEIDVVI

-661 KQLEVNPWEVLEA
+661 KQLEENPWEVLKN
-674 KYKTNKMV
+674 KYKSNKMV
-682 KAKVL
+682 KASVL
-687 KILDKGIIMTIDEEE
+687 KILDKGIIMTIENEE
-702 VEAIVPLSTMSKKDK
+702 VEAIVPLNAMSKKDK
-717 RDYTRDIK
+717 RDYTRGIK

-739 DDRKIVLAYED
+739 EDRKIVLASED
-750 LGLSEDDKDIARVI
+750 LGLSEDDKDIARVM
-764 AKQEDV
+764 AKQEEV
-770 TQKIQISDELMSKFR
+770 TQKLEIPDDFLSKL
-785 SKEAKSESKETKA
+785 KTK
-798 AAEAEKSEAE
+798 
-808 PEEPKAKKAKAAPEA
+808 
-823 ETEESKAEAPKKV
+823 
-836 ARKKTVKETEPKATE
+836 
-851 EEAEAEAET
+851 EAEAEGTVEKSSKAKKKADVEEVPAKKVPAKKAPEKKTAPKKKNTKKAEVK
-860 AAEEDAQ
+860 AEEIEEAPAEETEEK